1 MPAITLRALLLWL
14 TTVAASAQSPSSAEP
29 TTSTPPVAG
38 SAVVVR
44 LVSGD
49 VLCGEL
55 VSESAD
61 AIVLKHPLF
70 GQVTLARSS
79 VSSVT
84 TPPPPQ
90 APESKG
96 AQAPAEV
103 AVVAADVSLGNA
115 ASSAPAGEA
124 AAKADA
130 AAAQKAADAPK
141 QEEKPPPSKW
151 KFTVAANLN
160 YVDANVE
167 QLDFRVAGSA
177 VYDDPDVEK
186 LKLDVEYFFRNV
198 DSAQTDN
205 NLLVTGVYDY
215 FIKESRWLLFGKV
228 QGQMDQLQNWEQ
240 RLSGW
245 GGAGYRFYIAP
256 PVGLTGKIGAG
267 ATREFGSIN
276 ETRAELY
283 GQLEGK
289 WIISDVQTLEASAWI
304 APSFN
309 DFSQYLVLTRAEW
322 SMKID
327 PSLGLSLLGGIRW
340 QFQSQ
345 VPAGENPDDTRVYA
359 GLKLDF

>member
-1 MPAITLRALLLWL
+1 MCPQAHAQAPATPP
-14 TTVAASAQSPSSAEP
+14 TTEPASAHAAASAVAAAPAP
-29 TTSTPPVAG
+29 TPG
-38 SAVVVR
+38 SAVVVQ
-44 LVSGD
+44 LVGGD
-49 VLCGEL
+49 VLRGEL

-61 AIVLKHPLF
+61 FIVLKHPIL
-70 GQVTLARSS
+70 GEITLARANIAS
-79 VSSVT
+79 VAV
-84 TPPPPQ
+84 PPPPQ
-90 APESKG
+90 GTESKG

-130 AAAQKAADAPK
+130 VAGQKAGDAPK
-141 QEEKPPPSKW
+141 EEKPPPSKW

-167 QLDFRVAGSA
+167 QLDFRVAGSV

-186 LKLDVEYFFRNV
+186 FKLDVEYFFRNV
-198 DSAQTDN
+198 DESQTDN

-256 PVGLTGKIGAG
+256 PVGLTGKVGAG
-267 ATREFGSIN
+267 ATREFGSIQQTN
-276 ETRAELY
+276 AELY
-283 GQLEGK
+283 AQLEGK
-289 WIISDVQTLEASAWI
+289 WIISEVQTLEASAWI
-304 APSFN
+304 APSFD
-309 DFSQYLVLTRAEW
+309 DFSQYLVLARAEW

-327 PSLGLSLLGGIRW
+327 PTIGLSLLGGVRW

-345 VPAGENPDDTRVYA
+345 VPSGQNPDDTRIYA